1 MIGSYPVAYA
11 SVDGAVAA
19 LVTVELFVD
28 GFFVT
33 KTFGAGVGTV
43 SVTVA
48 GKLLLTLCG
57 FCLEKPTAV
66 ARSLPPPVE
75 NAIRPLNY

>member
-1 MIGSYPVAYA
+1 MIGSYPAAYVC
-11 SVDGAVAA
+11 VDGAVAA
-19 LVTVELFVD
+19 FVTVELFVD

-33 KTFGAGVGTV
+33 ITFGTVDSTV

-66 ARSLPPPVE
+66 AKSLPPPVE
-75 NAIRPLNY
+75 SEY